1 METNREKILHSLIE
15 DLHRALKEMHAG
27 QSFNF
32 GEYILSR
39 PQVVILFCIAEKDT
53 GVSVKELTLLMQVT
67 PGAVTQFIDS
77 LVEKKLVIREV
88 DPTDRR
94 SIIIKLT
101 PQAKKQFKDFKCT
114 YFSTVGQVFE
124 DFSLAEIE
132 QFSALLAKIK
142 SPGHK
147 NINIKK

>member
-1 METNREKILHSLIE
+1 MKINREQMLHTLIE
-15 DLHRALKEMHAG
+15 KLHHALKEMHAG

-39 PQVVILFCIAEKDT
+39 PQVVILFCIAEKES
-53 GVSVKELTLLMQVT
+53 GVSVKELTMLMQVT

-88 DPTDRR
+88 DEADRR

-101 PQAKKQFKDFKCT
+101 PRAKKQFKNFKCS

-124 DFSLAEIE
+124 DFSLADLE
-132 QFSALLAKIK
+132 QFGLLLEKIK
-142 SPGHK
+142 SPALK
-147 NINIKK
+147 NKHI